1 MWKFVF
7 QIYRQIP
14 MSIFTFMFFDLDEDI
29 KTIIVEILLRIL
41 RNYANGEFNLILP
54 FSEDLQPSCS
64 LDILYLDLILMHSSS
79 VNLILNTALLR
90 RRLRHEAEAY
100 RKKILELHPAY
111 ISLCTFSPFLSREKS
126 CEKIKFWR
134 IILLFTLNIQVSR
147 NSRKHSNPPF
157 APAFGGW

>member
-1 MWKFVF
+1 
-7 QIYRQIP
+7 

-100 RKKILELHPAY
+100 RKKILELHPA
-111 ISLCTFSPFLSREKS
+111 
-126 CEKIKFWR
+126 
-134 IILLFTLNIQVSR
+134 
-147 NSRKHSNPPF
+147 
-157 APAFGGW
+157 